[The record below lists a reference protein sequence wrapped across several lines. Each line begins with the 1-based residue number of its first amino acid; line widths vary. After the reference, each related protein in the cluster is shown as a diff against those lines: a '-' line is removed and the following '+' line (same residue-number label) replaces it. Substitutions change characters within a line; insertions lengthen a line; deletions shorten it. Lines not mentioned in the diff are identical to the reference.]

1 MRAVGDLDVLEPDR
15 FDLPAIDLTATDP
28 HGATIAFD
36 RRTFEERYAE
46 LGFGLGTVPRRQHR
60 DDAWWETPLGLMA
73 CVVGLLLL
81 LWLSASTG

>member
-1 MRAVGDLDVLEPDR
+1 MRTVGDLDVLEPDS
-15 FDLPAIDLTATDP
+15 FDLPAIDLTAADP
-28 HGATIAFD
+28 TGAIIAFD

-46 LGFGLGTVPRRQHR
+46 LGFGLGTVARRQHR

-81 LWLSASTG
+81 LWLSASAG